1 MTTFPCALSPSAL
14 RRTAAINGL
23 LLCLVLFGSSSAFAQ
38 QSTQSRPVARLIG
51 VTTSSQQI
59 ARLVRPSNRSVNAAY
74 AAPARVVAANVTSDE
89 HRLFEMINSERAKL
103 GLASVQLDG
112 AMSNAARE
120 HALDMADA
128 GKLNHAGQDG
138 SDTAMRARRVG
149 VQGWQMLGENI
160 AFNQGFDDPVAF
172 AVERWMK
179 SSKHRENI
187 SNPAWTHTGLGIARK
202 ADGSVYFTQVFLE
215 R

>member
-1 MTTFPCALSPSAL
+1 MTTFPCTLSPSVL
-14 RRTAAINGL
+14 RRIATKTGL
-23 LLCLVLFGSSSAFAQ
+23 LLCLILLGGTSAFAQ
-38 QSTQSRPVARLIG
+38 GNFQSRPVARLIG
-51 VTTSSQQI
+51 VTTSVPQVASLI
-59 ARLVRPSNRSVNAAY
+59 RPSNRSINAAY
-74 AAPARVVAANVTSDE
+74 VTPARSIAANVTGDE
-89 HRLFEMINSERAKL
+89 HRLFEMINRERAKL

-112 AMSNAARE
+112 AMSSAARE
-120 HALDMADA
+120 HALDMANA

-138 SDTAMRARRVG
+138 SDTAMRARRGG
-149 VQGWQMLGENI
+149 VSGWHMLGENI

-179 SSKHRENI
+179 SVKHRENI
-187 SNPAWTHTGLGIARK
+187 ANPAWTHTGLGIARK

>member
-14 RRTAAINGL
+14 RRTAAKTGL
-23 LLCLVLFGSSSAFAQ
+23 LLCLILPGITSAFAQ
-38 QSTQSRPVARLIG
+38 QNVQSRPVARLIG
-51 VTTSSQQI
+51 VTTSPQV
-59 ARLVRPSNRSVNAAY
+59 ARLVRASNRPLNAAY
-74 AAPARVVAANVTSDE
+74 AASARLVAVSVTGDE
-89 HRLFEMINSERAKL
+89 HRLFELINRERAKL
-103 GLASVQLDG
+103 GLAPVELDG
-112 AMSNAARE
+112 AMSSAARE

-128 GKLNHAGQDG
+128 GKLNHAGRDG

-149 VQGWQMLGENI
+149 VRGWQMLGENI

-179 SSKHRENI
+179 SVKHRENI
-187 SNPAWTHTGLGIARK
+187 ANPAWTHTGLGIARK

>member
-1 MTTFPCALSPSAL
+1 MTTFPCTLSPSVL
-14 RRTAAINGL
+14 RRTAAITGL
-23 LLCLVLFGSSSAFAQ
+23 LLFLTIFGGSSAFAQ

-51 VTTSSQQI
+51 VTTSSPQI

-74 AAPARVVAANVTSDE
+74 AAPARVVAASVTSDE
-89 HRLFEMINSERAKL
+89 HRLFEMINRERAKL

-112 AMSNAARE
+112 AMSSAARE

-149 VQGWQMLGENI
+149 VQSWQMLGENI

-179 SSKHRENI
+179 SVKHRENI
-187 SNPAWTHTGLGIARK
+187 ANPAWTHTGLGIART